1 MLECFYEWWHVSLIV
16 AGVGSTLLLQRVF
29 MYVIEAWYTLVFM
42 ALAAPCK
49 SKGWSRGAGVRCCVF
64 ILRAG

>member
-16 AGVGSTLLLQRVF
+16 AGVGTTLILQRVF

-49 SKGWSRGAGVRCCVF
+49 LKVGREALV
-64 ILRAG
+64 